1 MMLDRRTAMIF
12 KCALTIV
19 LCCAALR
26 QAEAKILA
34 QWVQP
39 GPDGSSSIRAITD
52 DACPSIIFDGT
63 AVPRTVRS
71 DPQKFGGVKPAQFQ
85 VRSCEAPV
93 QAGSVTAVSTASL
106 CRCLNPIRG
115 AASRVR
121 ARIEAVLDYAKARNY
136 RDGDNP
142 ARWKGHLETL
152 LAEAAGY
159 PRPGPHG
166 SYALRRAASVHDR
179 AAGSG

>member
-1 MMLDRRTAMIF
+1 MSVDNLRWNGRPYDSPIRRKSSAASSQHNSRCVVARLQSRLDLSR
-12 KCALTIV
+12 
-19 LCCAALR
+19 
-26 QAEAKILA
+26 
-34 QWVQP
+34 
-39 GPDGSSSIRAITD
+39 
-52 DACPSIIFDGT
+52 PS
-63 AVPRTVRS
+63 
-71 DPQKFGGVKPAQFQ
+71 
-85 VRSCEAPV
+85 
-93 QAGSVTAVSTASL
+93 STASL
-106 CRCLNPIRG
+106 CRCLNPIRS

-121 ARIEAVLDYAKARNY
+121 ASIEAVLDYAKARNY